1 MRLLNSKSEESNI
14 EALPCTTQGKADHT
28 IKSPVVTLWVALL
41 VTTEGTV

>member
-14 EALPCTTQGKADHT
+14 EALSCTTQGKADHT